1 MAMSTVNGLYSNF
14 AAGSTG
20 SARGRAKSNSSGKV
34 EEKEKSSEAEQPKLS
49 KAAQKLLDRL
59 KQTYSN
65 MDFMVADFKDDEEA
79 RDILSR
85 GTKEF
90 SVLFSSDELEK
101 MAADESYEKE
111 CMGKIEDAMQMSKKI
126 MASSKDSGQGEVTRV
141 GISFNKDGSVTY
153 FAELEKASARQKERI
168 EEAREKRAEERRETA
183 RREREDYK
191 KNDEPIKRTTVEAS
205 SAEELIRKISEVDWS
220 KVGEMAG
227 AGRFDLSI

>member
-1 MAMSTVNGLYSNF
+1 MGMTTVNGLYNNF
-14 AAGSTG
+14 ATG
-20 SARGRAKSNSSGKV
+20 NTSNAKGMAKNNSSKKV
-34 EEKEKSSEAEQPKLS
+34 ENEDRNSEVKQPKLS
-49 KAAQKLLDRL
+49 KAAQNLLERL

-65 MDFMVADFKDDEEA
+65 MDFMVADFESEEEA
-79 RDILSR
+79 KDILSR

-101 MAADESYEKE
+101 MASDESYEKE
-111 CMGKIEDAMQMSKKI
+111 TMDKIEGAMQMSKEI
-126 MASSKDSGQGEVTRV
+126 MASNNGDEQGEITRI

-168 EEAREKRAEERRETA
+168 EEARERRAEERRETA

-191 KNDEPIKRTTVEAS
+191 RNDEPIKRTTVEAS

-220 KVGEMAG
+220 KVGEMAEI
-227 AGRFDLSI
+227 GRFDLSI